1 MKGIS
6 GKELAINTMRCR
18 FYVLRVQLLLFN
30 LPAMQYFKKTTLA
43 FGLIIAM
50 LLGAEARAATLAP
63 KPNNTT
69 TVTGTR
75 DIVQEIINVIGLK
88 PRFELRA
95 ANIDNAAAVVY
106 NGKRYILYNERFLAE
121 INNAVHTDW
130 AGVSIIAHEIGHHLN
145 GHTLSRRGSNPYDE
159 LEADEFSG
167 FVLRKMGASL
177 ADAQAAINLLSE
189 ERTSSTHPGRN
200 YRLDAISKGW
210 RSANEQLVASAKA
223 PQPDQNAIARAQQPR
238 TQRQAQ
244 PEQRISQERSSSS
257 VDSRFILTRVH
268 FSKAPNEEFYL
279 TNKLHLVHVTD
290 GTVKVIGK
298 LVKTND
304 PDFPYYFESDYLQPV
319 FVSDR
324 GELVNKRGQR
334 IGYLV

>member
-1 MKGIS
+1 M
-6 GKELAINTMRCR
+6 L
-18 FYVLRVQLLLFN
+18 
-30 LPAMQYFKKTTLA
+30 YFKNITATLS
-43 FGLIIAM
+43 LM
-50 LLGAEARAATLAP
+50 LVLLLGATASAAPVSSASTRAAT
-63 KPNNTT
+63 T
-69 TVTGTR
+69 TGTR

-106 NGKRYILYNERFLAE
+106 NGKRYILYNEQFLAE

-145 GHTLSRRGSNPYDE
+145 GHTLSGRGSNPYDE

-167 FVLRKMGASL
+167 FVLRKMGASM

-200 YRLDAISKGW
+200 YRLEAVSKGW
-210 RSANEQLVASAKA
+210 RSANEQLLASARA
-223 PQPDQNAIARAQQPR
+223 PQPNQNAIARTQP
-238 TQRQAQ
+238 TQQRQAQ
-244 PEQRISQERSSSS
+244 TRQRPVQQATANNA
-257 VDSRFILTRVH
+257 DSRFILTRVF
-268 FSKAPNEEFYL
+268 FSNAPNDEFYL
-279 TNKLHLVHVTD
+279 TNKLHLVHVVD

-319 FVSDR
+319 FVSER